1 MPAYFNLSVEFSRY
15 EIDFD
20 TIKMLMHY
28 LDYAGLKFKCGIM
41 ESADNSA
48 DEINNWNQKKL
59 EDNYTLGYKDNR
71 SNDYK
76 QACFEYG
83 GFSEIR
89 GFFLNNSPA
98 EKEFTFE
105 LVIPEDEVLAEDGTY
120 REKAVEKLKDF
131 ARILFIMPQVR
142 TIQTGLEESSG
153 IVPEKEIMEG
163 KMPSAYPFAIVSEK
177 MFAQLNAD
185 DYEAEHINAG
195 GVIIIP
201 KKRKIK

>member
-1 MPAYFNLSVEFSRY
+1 MPAYFSLSAEFSRY

-28 LDYAGLKFKCGIM
+28 LDYAGLKFKCGVM
-41 ESADNSA
+41 ESKNDSA
-48 DEINNWNQKKL
+48 EEINKWNQKKL

-76 QACFEYG
+76 QACFEYS

-89 GFFLNNSPA
+89 GFFLNNSPV
-98 EKEFTFE
+98 EKEFEFK
-105 LVIPEDEVLAEDGTY
+105 LVIPEEEVIAEDGTY
-120 REKAVEKLKDF
+120 RAEAVEKLKDF

-142 TIQTGLEESSG
+142 TIQTGIEKNEG
-153 IVPEKEIMEG
+153 IVSEKDIMEG

-177 MFAQLNAD
+177 MFGHLNED

-195 GVIIIP
+195 GVMIIP
-201 KKRKIK
+201 KKHKVK